1 MFSVLR
7 CKVGNFDALPTF
19 KVHLGDKVFPI
30 EK

>member
-7 CKVGNFDALPTF
+7 CKVGNFDALPTLNIM
-19 KVHLGDKVFPI
+19 LGDKAFPI